1 MIHPP
6 TELIQAAQRG
16 DPADVER
23 LLETVWP
30 DAYHLARAIVA
41 QAQAAEDAAQD
52 ACVLMFRNIASLRNP
67 DAFSTWFYRIVVRE
81 ALKHKGLQ
89 ATDAPLDREP
99 AYCEDRATAIDL
111 WRALATLSEHLRT
124 VIVLHYFENLTSR
137 EIGVVL
143 RIPDATVRFRLMTA
157 RRRLQPLLQTTET
170 AHTKGEELYAL

>member
-1 MIHPP
+1 MQRSHRRGSPDCVPAWFTRRFWNDSLHPSNVLGICSLYSVMIHPP

-30 DAYHLARAIVA
+30 DAYRLARAIVA

-67 DAFSTWFYRIVVRE
+67 DAFGTWFYRIVVRE

-89 ATDAPLDREP
+89 ATDAPLD
-99 AYCEDRATAIDL
+99 
-111 WRALATLSEHLRT
+111 
-124 VIVLHYFENLTSR
+124 
-137 EIGVVL
+137 
-143 RIPDATVRFRLMTA
+143 
-157 RRRLQPLLQTTET
+157 
-170 AHTKGEELYAL
+170 